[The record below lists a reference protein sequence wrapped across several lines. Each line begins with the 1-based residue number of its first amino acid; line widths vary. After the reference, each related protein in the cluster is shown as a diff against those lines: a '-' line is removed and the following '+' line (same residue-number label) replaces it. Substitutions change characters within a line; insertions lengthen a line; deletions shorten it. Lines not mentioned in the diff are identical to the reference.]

1 MDLITV
7 AQAAAA
13 VLAPLLP
20 YLVKGGEEAL
30 KEVGKKTGGAA
41 WEAGQSLWARLKGRI
56 AGRPAAQEAAADV
69 AKAPDDKQAQGALAW
84 QLKKILEADP
94 ALAQELTAWARS
106 AHQANIIT
114 IASGTGAVA
123 LGQVSGSTITITTGG
138 KPGN

>member
-13 VLAPLLP
+13 
-20 YLVKGGEEAL
+20 
-30 KEVGKKTGGAA
+30 
-41 WEAGQSLWARLKGRI
+41 
-56 AGRPAAQEAAADV
+56 DV
-69 AKAPDDKQAQGALAW
+69 AQAPDDKQAQIALAW

-94 ALAQELTAWARS
+94 ALARELTAWVKGAQ
-106 AHQANIIT
+106 QAKIIT

-123 LGQVSGSTITITTGG
+123 LGQVSASTVTITTGG